1 MRNSARALVILFLAS
16 ALVGCYTSPRADLIR
31 PGPSFYQRGN
41 ANRHDPY
48 ADQNAGP
55 EAVGARPREFMSP
68 LSEPRRNQPF
78 EQQPR
83 QNVFP

>member
-16 ALVGCYTSPRADLIR
+16 ALVGCYPSPRQDMIG
-31 PGPSFYQRGN
+31 PGPHVFQRSN
-41 ANRHDPY
+41 AARHDPY
-48 ADQNAGP
+48 ADSNAGP

-78 EQQPR
+78 KQQPR
-83 QNVFP
+83 RNVFP